1 METQKM
7 PPEIAKAIVKV
18 MGEVKKLGK
27 DADNKHGGYK
37 YVSVDQFFDQI
48 GALMHGAGIFV
59 VVDETGCETAP
70 REATDKYGNV
80 KVSTWLTSH
89 YDISIYHDSGAQFGP
104 VKRTI
109 QVQATGPQSYG
120 SAISY
125 VEKYFL
131 RSLFKIPT
139 GEQDADAD
147 AQEGLPAQP
156 RRVPTPPKPPQT
168 GLSQDE
174 SQLARDMLLSTLE
187 MAATEADL
195 IDWQENNK
203 ATIGKLMEADRQ
215 AVRDAYG
222 DHRQALKG
230 KAAA

>member
-59 VVDETGCETAP
+59 VVDETSCETAS
-70 REATDKYGNV
+70 RETVDGYGKV
-80 KVSTWLTSH
+80 KVSNWLTSH
-89 YDISIYHDSGAQFGP
+89 YDISIFHDSGAQFGP
-104 VKRTI
+104 IKRTI

-147 AQEGLPAQP
+147 AQEGLPATP
-156 RRVPTPPKPPQT
+156 KRVPTPPKPPAS
-168 GLSQDE
+168 GMSQDE
-174 SQLARDMLLSTLE
+174 SQLARDMLISALD
-187 MAATEADL
+187 MAQSEAEL
-195 IDWQENNK
+195 IDWQEMNK
-203 ATIGKLMEADRQ
+203 ATIAKLMESDRQ

-222 DHRQALKG
+222 DHKQAIRG
-230 KAAA
+230 KAA

>member
-59 VVDETGCETAP
+59 LVDEPESETAS
-70 REATDKYGNV
+70 RETTDGYGKV
-80 KVSTWLTSH
+80 KVSNWLTSH
-89 YDISIYHDSGAQFGP
+89 YDIWIFHDSGAHFGP
-104 VKRTI
+104 IKRTI
-109 QVQATGPQSYG
+109 QVPATGPQSYG

-139 GEQDADAD
+139 GEQDADAV
-147 AQEGLPAQP
+147 AQEGLPAAP
-156 RRVPTPPKPPQT
+156 RRIPTPPKPPQT
-168 GLSQDE
+168 GMSQEE
-174 SQLARDMLLSTLE
+174 SQLSRDMLISALE
-187 MAATEADL
+187 MAVKEADL
-195 IDWQENNK
+195 IDWQEMNK

-222 DHRQALKG
+222 DHKQSLRG
-230 KAAA
+230 KHAA

>member
-59 VVDETGCETAP
+59 VVDETACETAS
-70 REATDKYGNV
+70 RETVDAYGKV
-80 KVSTWLTSH
+80 KVSNWLTSH
-89 YDISIYHDSGAQFGP
+89 YDISIFHDSGAQFGP
-104 VKRTI
+104 IKRTI
-109 QVQATGPQSYG
+109 QVQSTGPQSYG

-139 GEQDADAD
+139 GEQDADA
-147 AQEGLPAQP
+147 QEGLPATP
-156 RRVPTPPKPPQT
+156 RRVPTPPKPPSDMMDVETSQVT
-168 GLSQDE
+168 RDVMIEAIKMANSLDDLSDWINQSKKNFGKMMRADFE
-174 SQLARDMLLSTLE
+174 AVKEAIDDRE
-187 MAATEADL
+187 TE
-195 IDWQENNK
+195 
-203 ATIGKLMEADRQ
+203 
-215 AVRDAYG
+215 
-222 DHRQALKG
+222 LKG
-230 KAAA
+230 KMAAE

>member
-1 METQKM
+1 METNKM

-48 GALMHGAGIFV
+48 GALMHSAGIFV
-59 VVDETGCETAP
+59 VVNEIGCETSQ
-70 REATDKYGNV
+70 REATDNYGKTKISN
-80 KVSTWLTSH
+80 WLTSH
-89 YDISIYHDSGAQFGP
+89 YEISIFHEGGAQFGP
-104 VKRTI
+104 VNRTI

-147 AQEGLPAQP
+147 AQEGLPAAP
-156 RRVPTPPKPPQT
+156 RRIPTPPKPPM
-168 GLSQDE
+168 GLNQEDSQVM
-174 SQLARDMLLSTLE
+174 RDDMIEVINSCSTLSALSDWIADHKNNFGKMLRADFE
-187 MAATEADL
+187 AVKAAIDDRETE
-195 IDWQENNK
+195 
-203 ATIGKLMEADRQ
+203 
-215 AVRDAYG
+215 
-222 DHRQALKG
+222 LKG